1 MRATDTKELIVEAAL
16 ALAAERGFTATSV
29 DDIAAKAGVAKG
41 SIFYN
46 FGSKAA
52 LFDEIIGQG
61 VGRLTEALRSA
72 SDGLH
77 GRPALEALV
86 SELLTQIQAHPDFA
100 KLMAAE
106 TFRSGRSWQEAIRHL
121 REESIGTFADVVAEA
136 WPERNALLA
145 AAALFG
151 ATLLAGLEWL
161 VFQPYRSL
169 AEVREAVLATIA

>member
-1 MRATDTKELIVEAAL
+1 MSSTETKELIVGAAL

-29 DDIAAKAGVAKG
+29 DDIAARAGVAKG
-41 SIFYN
+41 SVFYN

-52 LFDEIIGQG
+52 LFEDVIGQG
-61 VGRLTEALRSA
+61 VDRLTAALRAA
-72 SDGLH
+72 SDGLQ
-77 GRPALEALV
+77 GREALEALV
-86 SELLTQIQAHPDFA
+86 TELLTQIQVHPDFA

-106 TFRSGRSWQEAIRHL
+106 TFRSGRSWQDAIRHL

-136 WPERNALLA
+136 WPERNALLT

-169 AEVREAVLATIA
+169 AEVRQAVLDTVV